1 MKHKVSELSGGLLD
15 AAVALA
21 RGNQVKIEEGR
32 AYILVPYD
40 DGSQINSGRT
50 EWIYFGPSGL
60 WKDGGPIIDKYDIQL
75 GGYGTSRYAE
85 IRDEDAPWVPMWGE
99 TSLIAAMR
107 AFVVSRLGEEVEL
120 P

>member
-1 MKHKVSELSGGLLD
+1 MKHKVSELTGGLLN

-50 EWIYFGPSGL
+50 EWVFFSPSRL
-60 WKDGGPIIDKYDIQL
+60 WNEGGWIIDNHDIQL

-85 IRDEDAPWVPMWGE
+85 IRDDAKPWVRQWGE

-107 AFVVSRLGEEVEL
+107 AFVVSRLGEEVEI

>member
-40 DGSQINSGRT
+40 DGSQISTGH
-50 EWIYFGPSGL
+50 PQ
-60 WKDGGPIIDKYDIQL
+60 PIKLQM
-75 GGYGTSRYAE
+75 GVMSVAQ
-85 IRDEDAPWVPMWGE
+85 IR
-99 TSLIAAMR
+99 AAMSSTR
-107 AFVVSRLGEEVEL
+107 SR
-120 P
+120 